1 MKKVFA
7 LFLVFALVFSVS
19 FTALALPGSSVGKGA
34 GEAKV
39 AREKV
44 VIQKAEN
51 LQKVFKAE
59 LNAQKKE
66 LQKQKSALCQQ
77 LELLEA
83 QYAALT
89 AVVETTTDATAETPV
104 DAAAETTDEVVVET
118 VDAAALLES
127 INSLKAQIAGL
138 NSEIK
143 QTINERFMIVKTMY
157 SNEELA
163 QFENAAAVIEQMKEG
178 ATILSASC
186 VTVNNNI
193 VKFDAPAYMKGGVTM
208 VPFRAIAEQLG
219 AEVTWNE
226 ETQTVNVVREGAV
239 IEIKGTTILLNGAP
253 FVINTEVTCG
263 RTYMPLRFLAE
274 ALGLEVAWDGD
285 NEIIDI
291 DDEVGEEVVE
301 DTTDGTVDDGTSDAP
316 IEDPGTDAAE
326 EPAAQI

>member
-19 FTALALPGSSVGKGA
+19 FTALAIPGSSGGKGA
-34 GEAKV
+34 GEAK
-39 AREKV
+39 AAQEKV

-89 AVVETTTDATAETPV
+89 AVVETTPDT
-104 DAAAETTDEVVVET
+104 AAETTMDTTAETNDEVVAET

-163 QFENAAAVIEQMKEG
+163 QFENAAALIEDMKG
-178 ATILSASC
+178 AVTILSASS

-193 VKFDAPAYMKGGVTM
+193 IKFDAPAYMKGGVTM
-208 VPFRAIAEQLG
+208 VPLRAIAEELG
-219 AEVTWNE
+219 AEVTYNP
-226 ETQTVNVVREGAV
+226 ETYTVSVVREGAV
-239 IEIKGTTILLNGAP
+239 IEIKGTEILLNGAP
-253 FVINTEVTCG
+253 LVISTEVTCG

-274 ALGLEVAWDGD
+274 ALGLQVTWDGD

-291 DDEVGEEVVE
+291 DDEAGEEVVV
-301 DTTDGTVDDGTSDAP
+301 DTTDGTADDGVTDEP
-316 IEDPGTDAAE
+316 TEDPGTDAAE
-326 EPAAQI
+326 EPAAEI

>member
-19 FTALALPGSSVGKGA
+19 FTALAIPGSSGGKGT
-34 GEAKV
+34 GEAK
-39 AREKV
+39 AAQEKV

-89 AVVETTTDATAETPV
+89 AVVETPVEATTETTTDTT
-104 DAAAETTDEVVVET
+104 AETTDEVVAET

-163 QFENAAAVIEQMKEG
+163 LFENAAELIEAMKEG
-178 ATILSASC
+178 ATILSASS

-208 VPFRAIAEQLG
+208 VPLRAIAEELG
-219 AEVTWNE
+219 AEVTYNP
-226 ETQTVNVVREGAV
+226 ETYTVSVVREGAV
-239 IEIKGTTILLNGAP
+239 IEIKGTEILLNGAP
-253 FVINTEVTCG
+253 LVINTEVTCG

-274 ALGLEVAWDGD
+274 ALGLQVTWDGD

-291 DDEVGEEVVE
+291 DDEAGEEVVV
-301 DTTDGTVDDGTSDAP
+301 DTTDGTVDDGATDEP
-316 IEDPGTDAAE
+316 TEDPGTGVAE
-326 EPAAQI
+326 EPAAEI